1 MGHSFHSYSMLA
13 YWWLASRSK
22 WLAIGKMMGYN
33 RGIYWDDDKHE
44 KLLGYNGNYHLVIE
58 QFAME
63 NLKRLRIGKSSNW
76 CTPSNHSQNQTNHL
90 YKHCSCSTVVVRN
103 RSGSHLGHGGSVVIP
118 AHRYVCVYVYIY
130 ISILYTAFH
139 FISVHSISFHS
150 IPFHSNPFHS
160 KHTYTISLSRSE
172 SRPAMSQNPGTRM
185 VP

>member
-1 MGHSFHSYSMLA
+1 M
-13 YWWLASRSK
+13 
-22 WLAIGKMMGYN
+22 
-33 RGIYWDDDKHE
+33 IYWDDDKHE

-63 NLKRLRIGKSSNW
+63 KSQTFKNRQILELMHSFNTSYRLLI
-76 CTPSNHSQNQTNHL
+76 NQTNHL
-90 YKHCSCSTVVVRN
+90 YKHCSCRTVVVRH

-118 AHRYVCVYVYIY
+118 AHRYVCVYIY

-150 IPFHSNPFHS
+150 SPFHSNPFHS
-160 KHTYTISLSRSE
+160 KHKYTISLSRFE
-172 SRPAMSQNPGTRM
+172 SRPAMSQNPGTGM